1 MIAACAS
8 ALRLRLFFVALA
20 SLAPLA
26 AVAADANPAQAAGS
40 WWRLSSTSAPTILVP
55 GQEAQIIASASN
67 LGYEDTSG
75 PVTISDRL
83 PAGLELV
90 VGSVRGTRPS
100 KTGSVAR
107 GAKNSA
113 IPCKEAA
120 PVVSCTSASAVAPY
134 GLVELVATVRVKSS
148 AATEDQQNEVTL
160 QAATAPPPLVRPLA
174 IGNAVTPFGVEDYE
188 LKPENETGGLETQA
202 GIHPFQLTTTLEM
215 NQILKRDP
223 AGVELTAGSPA
234 LLRDLHFVL
243 PPGLLGNVTVLE
255 RCSSIAFS
263 TVIEGDVNL
272 CPSNTAIGV
281 ARITFNEPNVYKGVA
296 TETVPVFNLEPSPGE
311 PARFGFEFDK
321 VPVALT
327 TSVRTGRDY
336 AVEVSAADLSQAA
349 EVLTSQVTFWGQPG
363 SPKHDAAR
371 GWECVEDE
379 ANKESELGHPCEPQG
394 EVSAPPFLSLP
405 TSCPV
410 QAPATNVT
418 GRSWPLGAAHQEFAI
433 GSESA
438 ATFRFPALAGCE
450 LLGFEPSLAVEP
462 DTHAASTPTGLDVKV
477 ATPQKSTLAPPG
489 CASRGEA
496 PGACLAEADL
506 KETIVT
512 LPEGVLASPGAA
524 NGLATCAAN
533 SPVAPFGFGFLG
545 EPEAAQLNNEDISPA
560 AGECPEASKL
570 GTITVKT
577 PLLKN
582 ELRGSVYLASQ
593 DTTLLEER
601 LVLYLTAFD
610 PQTGVRVKLA
620 GEVHLDQATGRL
632 TSTFK
637 NTPQVPFEELTIHF
651 FDGPTATQST
661 PSQCGDYAS
670 QGAFAPWSGQ
680 APAEASGVF
689 SITAGPGGGP
699 CPNPASFGPSFVA
712 GATST
717 QAGGFTNFSLTI
729 GHPDADQP
737 LSGLT
742 VHLPVGAA
750 AVLASLKPCQEPP
763 AGQEWSCDEDSQVG
777 HSTSTSGLGG
787 SPYSLGGTVYLTSGY
802 GGAPFGL
809 LVVTPASAGPFDLG
823 NVDVRSRIFVDRNT
837 AAVTIVSDPFPT
849 FVRGVP
855 VQLKQINV
863 SIDRANF
870 EFNPTNC
877 GPLSVSATITG
888 TRGASAAASDP
899 YAVTNCSALPFTP
912 TLTASTK
919 GNASKAN
926 GAALVIKVS
935 SSHGQA
941 NIAKTRLVLP
951 ITLPSRLTTIQKA
964 CPDSTFEVNSAA
976 CGEGSSIG
984 YAVVHTPVLHEQLT
998 GPAYLVSHGN
1008 AAFPDVEFVLSSK
1021 EGIELIL
1028 DGQTD
1033 IKKGITT
1040 STFNSVPDA
1049 PVDSFEAVLPQ
1060 GPHSALTSNVA
1071 ARKKFSLCGA
1081 KLVMPTTITGQNGA
1095 VIQQNTKISV
1105 EGCRAVKASKIK
1117 KLSRAQ
1123 KLKKAL
1129 KACKKKSKSKRAAC
1143 EKQARKKKQARKRY
1157 GPKRSKKSAKRK

>member
-1 MIAACAS
+1 VIPARS
-8 ALRLRLFFVALA
+8 STPRLRLLLLALVSFA
-20 SLAPLA
+20 LLA
-26 AVAADANPAQAAGS
+26 AVAAEASPAQAAGS
-40 WWRLSSTSAPTILVP
+40 WWRLSSTSAPEILVP

-67 LGYEDTSG
+67 LGYEDASG

-90 VGSVRGTRPS
+90 PGSVRGTRPS

-113 IPCKEAA
+113 LACKEAA
-120 PVVSCTSASAVAPY
+120 PIISCTSTSAVAPY

-148 AATEDQQNEVTL
+148 AAAEAQQNEVTL
-160 QAATAPPPLVRPLA
+160 QAATVPAPLIRPLA
-174 IGNAVTPFGVEDYE
+174 VGSSATPFGVENYE

-202 GIHPFQLTTTLEM
+202 GVHPFQLTTTLEM

-243 PPGLLGNVTVLE
+243 PPGLLGNVNVLE
-255 RCSSIAFS
+255 KCSSIAFS

-327 TSVRTGRDY
+327 TSVRTGKDY
-336 AVEVSAADLSQAA
+336 AVEVSATDLSQAA

-379 ANKESELGHPCEPQG
+379 ANKENELGHPCEPQG
-394 EVSAPPFLSLP
+394 EAAAPPFLSLP

-410 QAPATNVT
+410 QAPVTNVT
-418 GRSWPLGAAHQEFAI
+418 GRSWPIGEPHQEFAI
-433 GSESA
+433 GSEGA
-438 ATFRFPALAGCE
+438 ATFHFPALTGCE
-450 LLGFEPSLAVEP
+450 LLGFEPSLSVEP

-477 ATPQKSTLAPPG
+477 ATPQKSTLSPPG
-489 CASRGEA
+489 CVSRSEA

-506 KETIVT
+506 KETVVQ

-524 NGLATCAAN
+524 NGLATCAAS
-533 SPVAPFGFGFLG
+533 SPVAPFGFGFFG

-560 AGECPEASKL
+560 AEECPDASKL

-601 LVLYLTAFD
+601 LVLYLTAYD
-610 PQTGVRVKLA
+610 PETGVRVKLA
-620 GEVHLDQATGRL
+620 GDVHLDRATGRL

-637 NTPQVPFEELTIHF
+637 NTPQVPFEQLTIHF
-651 FDGPTATQST
+651 FDGPTSTQST
-661 PSQCGDYAS
+661 PSQCGAYTS
-670 QGAFAPWSGQ
+670 LGAFVPWSGQ
-680 APAEASGVF
+680 AAAQASGAF
-689 SITAGPGGGP
+689 SITEGPGGGP

-712 GATST
+712 GPTST
-717 QAGGFTNFSLTI
+717 QAGGFTSFSLTI
-729 GHPDADQP
+729 GHSDADQP

-742 VHLPVGAA
+742 VHLPAGAA
-750 AVLASLKPCQEPP
+750 AVLASLTPCPEPP
-763 AGQEWSCDEDSQVG
+763 AGQEWSCGADSQVG

-787 SPYSLGGTVYLTSGY
+787 SPFSLGGTVYLTSGY

-809 LVVTPASAGPFDLG
+809 LVVTPANAGPFHLG
-823 NVDVRSRIFVDRNT
+823 NVNVRSRIFVDRNT

-863 SIDRANF
+863 TIDRANF

-877 GPLSVSATITG
+877 APLSVSATITG
-888 TRGASAAASDP
+888 TQGGSAAASNP
-899 YAVTNCSALPFTP
+899 YGVTNCGALPFTP

-926 GAALVIKVS
+926 GAELVIKVS

-941 NIAKTRLVLP
+941 NIAKTKLVLP

-964 CPDSTFEVNSAA
+964 CPDSTFEVNPAT
-976 CGEGSSIG
+976 CDEGSNIG
-984 YAVVHTPVLHEQLT
+984 HAVVHTPVLKEALT

-1008 AAFPDVEFVLSSK
+1008 AAFPDVEFVLSNK

-1049 PVDSFEAVLPQ
+1049 PVESFEAVLPE
-1060 GPHSALTSNVA
+1060 GPHSALTSNVPES
-1071 ARKKFSLCGA
+1071 KNFSLCGA
-1081 KLVMPTTITGQNGA
+1081 KLVIPTTITGQNGA
-1095 VIQQNTKISV
+1095 VIQQNTKVPV
-1105 EGCRAVKASKIK
+1105 EGCGAVKANKAK

-1129 KACKKKSKSKRAAC
+1129 KACKKKKSKSKRAAC
-1143 EKQARKKKQARKRY
+1143 EKQARKKY
-1157 GPKRSKKSAKRK
+1157 GAKKSKKKPAAKKKK

>member
-1 MIAACAS
+1 VISLRSS
-8 ALRLRLFFVALA
+8 AKRLRLFAVMLASVALLVVIAAEA
-20 SLAPLA
+20 S
-26 AVAADANPAQAAGS
+26 PAQAAGS
-40 WWRLSSTSAPTILVP
+40 WWRLSSTSAPTTLVP

-67 LGYEDTSG
+67 LGYEDASG
-75 PVTISDRL
+75 PITISDTL
-83 PAGLELV
+83 PAGVELV
-90 VGSVRGTRPS
+90 PGSVRGTRPS
-100 KTGSVAR
+100 KLGSVAR
-107 GAKNSA
+107 GAKAAALS
-113 IPCKEAA
+113 CTEAA
-120 PVVSCTSASAVAPY
+120 PVVSCTSTSAVAPY
-134 GLVELVATVRVKSS
+134 GLLELVATVKVKASAAAEQQLNEVRLQASS
-148 AATEDQQNEVTL
+148 AT
-160 QAATAPPPLVRPLA
+160 PPLVRALPVGSSA
-174 IGNAVTPFGVEDYE
+174 TPFGVENYE
-188 LKPENETGGLETQA
+188 LKPENEAGGLETQA
-202 GIHPFQLTTTLEM
+202 GVHPFQLTTTLEM
-215 NQILKRDP
+215 NQVLKRDP
-223 AGVELTAGSPA
+223 AGTELTAGSPA

-243 PPGLLGNVTVLE
+243 PPGLLGNVNVLE

-263 TVIEGDVNL
+263 TVVEGDVNL

-281 ARITFNEPNVYKGVA
+281 ARVTFNEPNVYKGVA
-296 TETVPVFNLEPSPGE
+296 TETVPVFNLEPAPGE

-327 TSVRTGRDY
+327 TAVRTGKDY
-336 AVEVSAADLSQAA
+336 AVEVSSVNLSQAA

-379 ANKESELGHPCEPQG
+379 ANKENEIGHPCEPQG
-394 EVSAPPFLSLP
+394 EAAAPPFLSLP

-410 QAPATNVT
+410 EAPATTVT
-418 GRSWPLGAAHQEFAI
+418 GRSWPLGEAHQEFPI

-438 ATFRFPALAGCE
+438 ATFRFPALGGCE
-450 LLGFEPSLAVEP
+450 LLGFEPSLSVEP
-462 DTHAASTPTGLDVKV
+462 TTHAANTPTGLDVKV
-477 ATPQKSTLAPPG
+477 ATSQKSTLSPPG

-506 KETIVT
+506 KETVVT
-512 LPEGVLASPGAA
+512 LPEEVLASPGAA
-524 NGLATCAAN
+524 NGLATCAAR

-560 AGECPEASKL
+560 AEECPDASKL
-570 GTITVKT
+570 GTIAVKT

-601 LVLYLTAFD
+601 LVLYLTAYD
-610 PQTGVRVKLA
+610 PETGVRVKLA
-620 GEVHLDQATGRL
+620 GDVHLDQATGRL
-632 TSTFK
+632 VSTFK

-651 FDGPTATQST
+651 FEGQTATQST
-661 PSQCGDYAS
+661 PSQCGTYTS
-670 QGAFAPWSGQ
+670 QGSFVPWTGQ
-680 APAEASGVF
+680 AAAQASGTF
-689 SITAGPGGGP
+689 AISEGPGGGP

-712 GATST
+712 GPTST

-729 GHPDADQP
+729 GHSDADQP

-742 VHLPVGAA
+742 VHLPAGAA
-750 AVLASLKPCQEPP
+750 AVLASLNPCPAP
-763 AGQEWSCDEDSQVG
+763 SAGQEWSCGEDSRVG

-787 SPYSLGGTVYLTSGY
+787 SPFSLGGTVYLTAGY

-809 LVVTPASAGPFDLG
+809 LVVTPADAGPFHLG
-823 NVDVRSRIFVDRNT
+823 NVNVRSRIFVDRNT

-863 SIDRANF
+863 TIDRANF

-877 GPLSVSATITG
+877 SPLSVSATITG
-888 TRGASAAASDP
+888 TRGGSVGASNP
-899 YAVTNCSALPFTP
+899 YAVTNCAALPFTP

-935 SSHGQA
+935 STHGQA
-941 NIAKTRLVLP
+941 NIAKTKLVLP

-964 CPDSTFEVNSAA
+964 CPDSIFEVNSAA
-976 CGEGSSIG
+976 CSEGSNIG
-984 YAVVHTPVLHEQLT
+984 YAVVHTPVLKEPLI

-1008 AAFPDVEFVLSSK
+1008 AAFPDVEFVLSNK

-1049 PVDSFEAVLPQ
+1049 PVDTFEAVLPE

-1071 ARKKFSLCGA
+1071 ESKNFSLCGA
-1081 KLVMPTTITGQNGA
+1081 KLVIPTTITGQNGA
-1095 VIQQNTKISV
+1095 VIQQNTKVPV
-1105 EGCRAVKASKIK
+1105 EGCGAVKANKAK

-1129 KACKKKSKSKRAAC
+1129 KVCKKKKNKAKRAAC
-1143 EKQARKKKQARKRY
+1143 EKQARKKY
-1157 GPKRSKKSAKRK
+1157 GAKKKAAKKKSAKKK